1 VIQSLQKIEHVQEDG
16 SITLLLDFGD
26 FIEEEI
32 EFGAEQQTTGFAP
45 IGAMWGIGTP
55 DGGARRT
62 FSYSVRRQHSSHSQ
76 ARSWC
81 LSHPSLIP
89 FNKDGV
95 LRISIRDAVDS
106 DVEIWEIQSAVIQG
120 CSARPLFDLKQTFRS
135 LTTYQITGGEAV
147 PIQGN
152 FGQCYPIGW
161 QTYIIDED
169 ESIIGDDECDVVPPY
184 VPDPP
189 TPGTPG
195 ELEPEVGVEYPWP
208 PEIQI
213 TGTGLDVGN
222 STLNAILGD
231 VMIRVSNDGN
241 GNPRWS
247 SDGVWSLTGGPRILV
262 SPSGISI
269 PGNWNIIGVDSTDSV
284 LNESFG
290 GAQSPEFATFNDF
303 SAFVVGGA
311 GVPSIVAA

>member
-1 VIQSLQKIEHVQEDG
+1 MIQSLQKIEHVQTDG
-16 SITLLLDFGD
+16 AITLLLDFGD

-62 FSYSVRRQHSSHSQ
+62 FSYSVRRQHNSHSS

-95 LRISIRDAVDS
+95 LRISIRDAPDS

-120 CSARPLFDLKQTFRS
+120 CSARPLFDLKQAFRS
-135 LTTYQITGGEAV
+135 LTTYQITGGQSV

-161 QTYIIDED
+161 QTYIIGTD
-169 ESIIGDDECDVVPPY
+169 ESIIGADVCDSFPPY
-184 VPDPP
+184 VPPAP
-189 TPGTPG
+189 TPGDPG
-195 ELEPEVGVEYPWP
+195 ELEPEDGAEYPWP
-208 PEIQI
+208 ATIQI
-213 TGTGLDVGN
+213 TGIGLDVDN
-222 STLNAILGD
+222 ASLNAILTDPLTRVGND
-231 VMIRVSNDGN
+231 VN
-241 GNPRWS
+241 GLPRWS
-247 SDGVWSLTGGPRILV
+247 SDGAWNTTGGPRIMV
-262 SPSGISI
+262 GAIFAGPPTG
-269 PGNWNIIGVDSTDSV
+269 WYIIGVDGTSAN
-284 LNESFG
+284 LNEST
-290 GAQSPEFATFNDF
+290 QSVSPELGTFADF
-303 SAFVVGGA
+303 SIFTAGGS
-311 GVPSIVAA
+311 GVPSIVIP

>member
-1 VIQSLQKIEHVQEDG
+1 MIRSLQKIEHVQPNG
-16 SITLLLDFGD
+16 ATTLLLDFGD

-95 LRISIRDAVDS
+95 LRISIRDAPDS

-120 CSARPLFDLKQTFRS
+120 CAARPLFDLKQTFRS
-135 LTTYQITGGEAV
+135 LTTYQITGGQAI

-161 QTYIIDED
+161 QTYVIGTDV
-169 ESIIGDDECDVVPPY
+169 SVIGDDECEVVPPY

-195 ELEPEVGVEYPWP
+195 HIVPEHGQDGIHLKITGSGLSLNPPIPSTLLSEKFHANGTTAFGKTQWETNPISGYFLIISNPPGETGDDWFILAATVAPGVDTVLSHSSTQAENPWDATFEGFEIEGVGTGTPGVE
-208 PEIQI
+208 I
-213 TGTGLDVGN
+213 
-222 STLNAILGD
+222 A
-231 VMIRVSNDGN
+231 
-241 GNPRWS
+241 
-247 SDGVWSLTGGPRILV
+247 
-262 SPSGISI
+262 
-269 PGNWNIIGVDSTDSV
+269 
-284 LNESFG
+284 
-290 GAQSPEFATFNDF
+290 
-303 SAFVVGGA
+303 
-311 GVPSIVAA
+311 

>member
-1 VIQSLQKIEHVQEDG
+1 MIQSLQKIEHVQEDG
-16 SITLLLDFGD
+16 AITLLLDFGD

-62 FSYSVRRQHSSHSQ
+62 FSYSVRRQHNSHSA

-95 LRISIRDAVDS
+95 LRISIRDAPDS

-120 CSARPLFDLKQTFRS
+120 CSARPMFDLKQTFRS
-135 LTTYQITGGEAV
+135 LTTYQITGGQAV

-161 QTYIIDED
+161 QTYQIGTD
-169 ESIIGDDECDVVPPY
+169 ESIIGDDECEVVPPY
-184 VPDPP
+184 VPPAP
-189 TPGTPG
+189 TPGDPG
-195 ELEPEVGVEYPWP
+195 ELEPEA
-208 PEIQI
+208 
-213 TGTGLDVGN
+213 GTV
-222 STLNAILGD
+222 I
-231 VMIRVSNDGN
+231 
-241 GNPRWS
+241 P
-247 SDGVWSLTGGPRILV
+247 
-262 SPSGISI
+262 GISVS
-269 PGNWNIIGVDSTDSV
+269 GVDSPIGVNGDYRYHDQENGERRWRKSGSTYFIYRDVDGYWAIGENSAEPIFYSSV
-284 LNESFG
+284 AVADPWL
-290 GAQSPEFATFNDF
+290 ATFLPDLG
-303 SAFVVGGA
+303 SGTPVLV
-311 GVPSIVAA
+311 SDS